1 MNRVNKTTGAAEPP
15 PPRDPSHLG
24 GHRSSR
30 AGAPG
35 KSSYGPTETMGFEE
49 VVIWTTPA
57 GSASTG
63 PHSSVAAAWR
73 ASGSHGRRRRLRAR
87 RRSRRQQRRPNPQPV
102 GGAALPVRVAELRRR
117 IVGPAGL
124 DDELGAAPRGPE
136 RGRRTVRDRLL
147 LLLHGALCRTLWS
160 GRKRARA
167 RCTSSSAPARRPSPR
182 HRPAARRPHRPAP
195 PQCRGASPPHAHRQG
210 RGAATRWAA
219 RNRSLRDQIRRGLRA
234 PRPPCDLEPAPK
246 ATKNRPRDSLQRRTI
261 VWLSVRPN
269 YKLVRITSTI
279 YLQDIYMHFLVLMY
293 VHMTRGRGAARV
305 FNKGGSFQ

>member
-1 MNRVNKTTGAAEPP
+1 
-15 PPRDPSHLG
+15 
-24 GHRSSR
+24 
-30 AGAPG
+30 
-35 KSSYGPTETMGFEE
+35 MGFEE

-182 HRPAARRPHRPAP
+182 HRPAAPR
-195 PQCRGASPPHAHRQG
+195 RGARPPV
-210 RGAATRWAA
+210 
-219 RNRSLRDQIRRGLRA
+219 IVPRRIVPID
-234 PRPPCDLEPAPK
+234 PRPPNAV
-246 ATKNRPRDSLQRRTI
+246 ARRPRMLTAKAAALPPDGQPEIGPSETKSDGDFERRVPRAT
-261 VWLSVRPN
+261 SNPRRRRPRTGRATAFRGGPSCGSP
-269 YKLVRITSTI
+269 YVQIT
-279 YLQDIYMHFLVLMY
+279 
-293 VHMTRGRGAARV
+293 
-305 FNKGGSFQ
+305 N